1 MSFAINLNVNA
12 INASS
17 VDLGQ
22 MVAILSIVLVLISI
36 GTILG
41 PVGAAVI
48 IYRDDLTQLVITPQI
63 RDIING
69 NSNLIPNAN
78 QPNNGNSN
86 NNDNSELDGLMNPVF
101 VSAKVDE
108 ATNTF
113 SITFNLTNPL
123 SYDLTLN
130 SFSANVEI
138 TQNQYPAG
146 IISLSNPVTVIAGQ
160 TSQFAVSGSWTQDA
174 QNYIVTNYP
183 GTTSFEMYLSN
194 ALINVNGI
202 TIQSPGPIELGIIPL
217 NVEG

>member
-1 MSFAINLNVNA
+1 
-12 INASS
+12 
-17 VDLGQ
+17 
-22 MVAILSIVLVLISI
+22 MVAVLSVVLVLISI

-41 PVGAAVI
+41 PVGAVVI
-48 IYRDDLTQLVITPQI
+48 IYHDDLTQLVITPQI

-69 NSNLIPNAN
+69 KSSLIPNFN
-78 QPNNGNSN
+78 QPNNGISN
-86 NNDNSELDGLMNPVF
+86 NNGNSELGGLMNPVF

-113 SITFNLTNPL
+113 TITFNLTNPL

-138 TQNQYPAG
+138 TENYHPAG
-146 IISLSNPVTVIAGQ
+146 IVSLSNPITVIAGQ
-160 TSQFAVSGSWTQDA
+160 TSQFTVSGSWTQDA

-183 GTTSFEMYLSN
+183 GVTSFEMYLSN
-194 ALINVNGI
+194 ASINLNGI
-202 TIQSPGPIELGIIPL
+202 TIQSPGHIELGTIPI